1 MSDEIREEIPAE
13 EVPAETGSDGASGRA
28 IGIAVVAVVA
38 AAAAFYFVRRAL
50 AKAEPAA
57 DPTAARIQA
66 LMDEANRLLKELDAK
81 KLG

>member
-1 MSDEIREEIPAE
+1 MSDEKTNEPEA
-13 EVPAETGSDGASGRA
+13 VNTGDNGAAGRA
-28 IGIAVVAVVA
+28 IGIAAIAVASAAVTFVV
-38 AAAAFYFVRRAL
+38 VRKLLGRQ
-50 AKAEPAA
+50 KQPST

>member
-1 MSDEIREEIPAE
+1 MSDEKTNEPEA
-13 EVPAETGSDGASGRA
+13 VDTGDNGAAARA
-28 IGIAVVAVVA
+28 IGIAAIAVASAAVTFVV
-38 AAAAFYFVRRAL
+38 VRKLLGR
-50 AKAEPAA
+50 KKPSS

>member
-1 MSDEIREEIPAE
+1 MSDENRN
-13 EVPAETGSDGASGRA
+13 ETEAGDAGAKSAAGLA
-28 IGIAVVAVVA
+28 FGIAAVTVFAATVAFVV
-38 AAAAFYFVRRAL
+38 VRVLTTR
-50 AKAEPAA
+50 KPPSA

>member
-1 MSDEIREEIPAE
+1 MSDENQNEAE
-13 EVPAETGSDGASGRA
+13 APQSGESAGNGAAGRA
-28 IGIAVVAVVA
+28 IGIAALAVISAAVTFVV
-38 AAAAFYFVRRAL
+38 VRKVL
-50 AKAEPAA
+50 AKAQPSP